1 MSPWQASYQGRH
13 GGLQSGV
20 AIPTL
25 LTAGEAF
32 EDLVFVGLERL
43 PSPGEEIKTD
53 TFHATIGGGAVIT
66 AIGAARLGVITAIA
80 SALSDAAVT
89 RLRRERVRVH
99 NLKLKSEPHAIS
111 AALSTGAD
119 RSFVTFNGVNAVL
132 EPRLM
137 AAVAAA
143 HARHVHLA
151 LCPTDLAAW
160 TSVIARLRRRGVT
173 VSWDFGWSETLAVR
187 PELPALMDALD
198 FVFLNELEA
207 PLYAGVSELDA
218 AYPVLRSRAG
228 GVIVKLGSL
237 GSRWLRAD
245 GDVVMPAPRVDAVDT
260 TGAGDAFNAGFLA
273 AWLRG
278 GQPALCLATGNAAGA
293 ASTRAAG
300 GLDALPTASKLPALL
315 RPSAHR
321 PAPRTLPRAEV
332 RASRGRTARARP
344 GTASARGAS
353 AQADPKPDTTTGRTP
368 RATSRPNARPG
379 EHVPAKA
386 RVRPSPPASAR
397 AGARRRRPSRRRP

>member
-119 RSFVTFNGVNAVL
+119 RPTF
-132 EPRLM
+132 P
-137 AAVAAA
+137 
-143 HARHVHLA
+143 
-151 LCPTDLAAW
+151 
-160 TSVIARLRRRGVT
+160 
-173 VSWDFGWSETLAVR
+173 
-187 PELPALMDALD
+187 
-198 FVFLNELEA
+198 
-207 PLYAGVSELDA
+207 
-218 AYPVLRSRAG
+218 
-228 GVIVKLGSL
+228 
-237 GSRWLRAD
+237 
-245 GDVVMPAPRVDAVDT
+245 
-260 TGAGDAFNAGFLA
+260 
-273 AWLRG
+273 
-278 GQPALCLATGNAAGA
+278 
-293 ASTRAAG
+293 
-300 GLDALPTASKLPALL
+300 
-315 RPSAHR
+315 
-321 PAPRTLPRAEV
+321 
-332 RASRGRTARARP
+332 
-344 GTASARGAS
+344 
-353 AQADPKPDTTTGRTP
+353 
-368 RATSRPNARPG
+368 
-379 EHVPAKA
+379 
-386 RVRPSPPASAR
+386 
-397 AGARRRRPSRRRP
+397 